1 MPYVANGKNVMLDA
15 LGAVAVFA
23 SLHTAIPNASG
34 SNEVTGGSPAYAR
47 KAIVWSAA
55 TAGSMDKNAT
65 DPIFD
70 VPAGDVFY
78 VGLWSA
84 STGGTFYGYMPING
98 GTIAGV
104 GTATTAD
111 VITSNGHG
119 LADTNRVTLQ
129 TVAGESLPTGLDA
142 TTIYFVRDVTTDT
155 FKLAL
160 TSGGTAIDITAVGE
174 LAFQKVISE
183 TFGSQGTLTVDTA
196 TLNLNG

>member
-23 SLHTAIPNASG
+23 SLHSAIPNASG
-34 SNEVTGGSPAYAR
+34 SGEISGGSPAYAR

-55 TAGSMDKNAT
+55 AAGSMDKNAT

-84 STGGTFYGYMPING
+84 GTGGTFYGYMPING

-104 GTATTAD
+104 GTAATSDA
-111 VITSNGHG
+111 ITSNGHG
-119 LADTNRVTLQ
+119 LADTNRITLQ
-129 TVAGESLPTGLDA
+129 TVAGESLPAGLDA
-142 TTIYFVRDVTTDT
+142 TTIYFVRDATTDT

-174 LAFQKVISE
+174 LAFQKVIPE